1 MYKPKGNYLYSN
13 STYSIAILIAVNL
26 IFLVASGFNVISVA
40 GTGIISTPSTGIID
54 KVDIL
59 STLPSS
65 DTTTQGGSVDIL
77 TNEAISSD
85 GNIPLN
91 KPTVNQTVNQAK
103 APSVL
108 IYHTHTAEAYLK
120 DENERKAVS
129 LVGRTVNPSLS
140 VCAAG
145 VTLSD
150 KLASLGVST
159 VHNTSN
165 NEKNGYNSS
174 YSMSRANVKAD
185 IKKYGKFTVYI
196 DVHRDAYIKGVE
208 PTVNVNGV
216 QSARIMIVLGK
227 KSPHYEKNLALSEAI
242 KAELDKIHPE
252 LCIKILKVD
261 ATYNQDLDDNF
272 ILVEIG
278 NNGVTVEEA
287 QNASEFLALAIAN
300 VLL

>member
-1 MYKPKGNYLYSN
+1 MCKPRGNYLYSN
-13 STYSIAILIAVNL
+13 STYSIVILIAVNL
-26 IFLVASGFNVISVA
+26 IFLVASGFNVISIA
-40 GTGIISTPSTGIID
+40 DTSIITTPNTSIID

-65 DTTTQGGSVDIL
+65 GVTSQGGSVNIL
-77 TNEAISSD
+77 TNEAISSG

-91 KPTVNQTVNQAK
+91 KPTVNQK
-103 APSVL
+103 EKPRVL

-120 DENERKAVS
+120 DEAERKSVS
-129 LVGRTVNPSLS
+129 LVGRTTNPSLS
-140 VCAAG
+140 VCTAG
-145 VTLSD
+145 VTLTN
-150 KLASLGVST
+150 KLTSLGVNA

-174 YSMSRANVKAD
+174 YSMSRANVKDD
-185 IKKYGKFTVYI
+185 IKKYGKFTAYI
-196 DVHRDAYIKGVE
+196 DVHRDAYIKGVA
-208 PTVNVNGV
+208 PTVNINGI

-287 QNASEFLALAIAN
+287 QNASEFLASAIAN